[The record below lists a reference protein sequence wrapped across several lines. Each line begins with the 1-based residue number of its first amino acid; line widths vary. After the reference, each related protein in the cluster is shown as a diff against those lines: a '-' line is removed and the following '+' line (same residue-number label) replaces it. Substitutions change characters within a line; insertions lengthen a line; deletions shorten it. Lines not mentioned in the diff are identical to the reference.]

1 LFVDTGSVK
10 TVDEFVG
17 EKVLPEFREVVA
29 MLRALMAECA
39 PNAREMMSH
48 GLPMWIDRSTLAWLS
63 PSKKGI
69 TFSFAFGVDLE
80 DGYGQLKGDAKNSR
94 FVMVRSVGGA
104 PMDALRYYIGEAV
117 KRDALW

>member
-1 LFVDTGSVK
+1 MK
-10 TVDEFVG
+10 TVDGFVE
-17 EKVLPEFREVVA
+17 EKVLPEFRGVVA
-29 MLRALMAECA
+29 LLRALMAECA

-63 PSKKGI
+63 PTKKDI

-80 DGYGQLKGDAKNSR
+80 DRFGLLKGDGKNSR
-94 FVMVRSVGGA
+94 FVKVRSVEGA
-104 PMDALRYYIGEAV
+104 PVEALRFYIGEAV

>member
-1 LFVDTGSVK
+1 VK
-10 TVDEFVG
+10 TVDEFVE
-17 EKVLPEFREVVA
+17 EKVLPEFREVAAV
-29 MLRALMAECA
+29 LRALMAECA

-63 PSKKGI
+63 PTKKGI

-80 DGYGQLKGDAKNSR
+80 DGYGLLKGDGKNSR
-94 FVMVRSVGGA
+94 FVKLRSVQDA
-104 PMDALRYYIGEAV
+104 PVDALRYYIGEAV